1 MCPPGLSFLSYGA
14 IAASCSGGLA
24 VVANMELMAITGLR
38 NLVKSTSE
46 IQYLLRQHYGI
57 NHIGILGIIINEYV
71 PRSRRQRSLKETIQ
85 KFIPIERFESTI
97 PSRESCDV
105 QHLQGRLYSM
115 CQEQAVYD
123 SFDLLVDEIIQREI
137 VKGKETE
144 SRIITV
150 DDLGKELEYE
160 VD

>member
-1 MCPPGLSFLSYGA
+1 
-14 IAASCSGGLA
+14 
-24 VVANMELMAITGLR
+24 METLRSLINRIELTNLYEQIRAITGLR

-46 IQYLLRQHYGI
+46 IQYLLRKNYGI

-97 PSRESCDV
+97 PSRESADRM
-105 QHLQGRLYSM
+105 HLLGKLFLQS
-115 CQEQAVYD
+115 EDPAVVD

-137 VKGKETE
+137 IKGRETE

-150 DDLGKELEYE
+150 EDLGKELEYE
-160 VD
+160 AE